1 MAPGLAAAELL
12 LKAAQTREESDGR
25 IDAAFDRIY
34 SRSIGEAMGMLP
46 DRDGPMSGASQKGEV
61 SRAFRIV
68 IFLAILAFATTP
80 ARAQG
85 TWFETRMIRAI
96 CSRLS
101 LADTRVM

>member
-61 SRAFRIV
+61 SRAFSDRD
-68 IFLAILAFATTP
+68 FPCHSGLCDDAG
-80 ARAQG
+80 AR
-85 TWFETRMIRAI
+85 
-96 CSRLS
+96 SRH
-101 LADTRVM
+101 VV